1 VRIEHDRENNVAY
14 IYLVD
19 EIGEGEA
26 VTQIEV
32 EDDDL
37 RGEIVLDLDREG
49 RLLGIE
55 VLGAS
60 RVLRPEVLA
69 LADDDA
75 GDDAGD
81 QAGDQAGE
89 GDGGDD
95 GGDGGGPG
103 GSSLPPYEPHLR

>member
-1 VRIEHDRENNVAY
+1 MRVDHDRENNVAY

-32 EDDDL
+32 EDDEL

-60 RVLRPEVLA
+60 RILRPEVLA
-69 LADDDA
+69 QADDEADD
-75 GDDAGD
+75 GD
-81 QAGDQAGE
+81 E
-89 GDGGDD
+89 GDEGGQ
-95 GGDGGGPG
+95 GGGVA
-103 GSSLPPYEPHLR
+103 LPPYEPHLR

>member
-1 VRIEHDRENNVAY
+1 MRIDHDSENNVAY

-32 EDDDL
+32 EDDEL

-60 RVLRPEVLA
+60 RILRPEVLA
-69 LADDDA
+69 QADDD
-75 GDDAGD
+75 GDD
-81 QAGDQAGE
+81 
-89 GDGGDD
+89 DD
-95 GGDGGGPG
+95 GDAGGQGGGI
-103 GSSLPPYEPHLR
+103 SLPPYEPHLR

>member
-1 VRIEHDRENNVAY
+1 MRIDHDSENNVAY

-19 EIGEGEA
+19 EIGEREA

-32 EDDDL
+32 EDEEL

-60 RVLRPEVLA
+60 RILRPEVLA
-69 LADDDA
+69 QADDDD
-75 GDDAGD
+75 GD
-81 QAGDQAGE
+81 E
-89 GDGGDD
+89 GDD
-95 GGDGGGPG
+95 GGQGGV
-103 GSSLPPYEPHLR
+103 SLPPYEPHLH

>member
-1 VRIEHDRENNVAY
+1 MRIDHDRENNVAY

-32 EDDDL
+32 EDDEL

-60 RVLRPEVLA
+60 RILRPEVLA
-69 LADDDA
+69 LAGDEADDD
-75 GDDAGD
+75 GD
-81 QAGDQAGE
+81 E
-89 GDGGDD
+89 GDEGGQ
-95 GGDGGGPG
+95 GGGVG
-103 GSSLPPYEPHLR
+103 LPPYEPHLR

>member
-1 VRIEHDRENNVAY
+1 MRVDHDRENNVAY

-32 EDDDL
+32 EDDEL

-60 RVLRPEVLA
+60 RILRPEVLA
-69 LADDDA
+69 QADDEA
-75 GDDAGD
+75 DD
-81 QAGDQAGE
+81 
-89 GDGGDD
+89 GDD
-95 GGDGGGPG
+95 GDESGPG
-103 GSSLPPYEPHLR
+103 GGVSLPPYEPHLR

>member
-1 VRIEHDRENNVAY
+1 MRIEHDRENNVAY

-60 RVLRPEVLA
+60 RILRPEVLA
-69 LADDDA
+69 LADDE
-75 GDDAGD
+75 
-81 QAGDQAGE
+81 AGE
-89 GDGGDD
+89 GDDGDDDRDDDGDD
-95 GGDGGGPG
+95 GDGDGGGQG